1 MHLARGSSDDP
12 YAWFWALGALAL
24 YALISYGLTYRAR
37 VRRGSVHPARD
48 AVHDLKDREEPQP
61 PKQRF
66 ISRALMLCGAGL
78 TVLASALTSG
88 PVRIV
93 AVGLTA
99 GVAVVA
105 WAYYDYRTERRVPRS
120 DEAASGRTG
129 TGKP

>member
-1 MHLARGSSDDP
+1 MYLARGSSDDP
-12 YAWFWALGALAL
+12 YAWLWTLGALAL

-66 ISRALMLCGAGL
+66 ISRVLMLGGAGL
-78 TVLASALTSG
+78 TGLAAALTSG
-88 PVRIV
+88 TVRIV

-99 GVAVVA
+99 GVAVAA
-105 WAYYDYRTERRVPRS
+105 WAYYDYRTERRAPHG
-120 DEAASGRTG
+120 DEAAPGRTR

>member
-12 YAWFWALGALAL
+12 YAWFWTLGALAL

-48 AVHDLKDREEPQP
+48 AVHDLKDREEPQS

-66 ISRALMLCGAGL
+66 ISRVLMLCGAGL

-93 AVGLTA
+93 AVGFTA
-99 GVAVVA
+99 GVAVAA
-105 WAYYDYRTERRVPRS
+105 WAYYDYRTERRAPRS
-120 DEAASGRTG
+120 DEAASGHTR

>member
-1 MHLARGSSDDP
+1 MHLARGSTDDP
-12 YAWFWALGALAL
+12 YAWFWTLGALAL

-48 AVHDLKDREEPQP
+48 AVHDLKDREEPQS

-66 ISRALMLCGAGL
+66 ISRVLMLCGAGL
-78 TVLASALTSG
+78 TGLAAALTSG
-88 PVRIV
+88 TVRIV
-93 AVGLTA
+93 TVGLTA

-120 DEAASGRTG
+120 DEAAAGHTRTG
-129 TGKP
+129 RP